1 MQVNDLH
8 NLENTDLLTL
18 IKKQQKELLNLNEK
32 IKSLESNLNKK
43 ETETINEAIS
53 KVNMIL
59 KETEQ
64 SLIKIRQIQTEDDK
78 YLKELHD
85 ANKSEF
91 GKDVHKLTNDE
102 NLKDTDVEN
111 KNILIYTEEKRSQT
125 NAESSENI
133 DITEEKMMIPLNT
146 SLTIIKPKF
155 LKRIVDKSKIKLI
168 LVYTISFLIVAFS
181 LFQIFRLYKQ
191 KNATIKLTTGLQSYI
206 TEKND
211 LEVQNES
218 KYIVDFDGLG
228 VINSD
233 TIGWI
238 KVNGVPI
245 DFPVVQTNDN
255 SYYLKHSYDKSYNVC
270 GWIFADYRNKLDG
283 TDKNIIIYGHNR
295 KDGTMF
301 SPMINILN
309 NSWYDTEENKYVT
322 FITKNNE
329 EITYE
334 VFSVYQIKVEDY
346 YIQTQF
352 SNDEEYE
359 SFLHTLKSRSV
370 KNYNIDL
377 TAEDQILTLST
388 CGKENKYRVVL
399 HAKKL

>member
-8 NLENTDLLTL
+8 NLGNTDLLKI
-18 IKKQQKELLNLNEK
+18 IKKQQDEIEKLNEK
-32 IKSLESNLNKK
+32 IKNLELALNKNKLES
-43 ETETINEAIS
+43 I
-53 KVNMIL
+53 
-59 KETEQ
+59 
-64 SLIKIRQIQTEDDK
+64 
-78 YLKELHD
+78 
-85 ANKSEF
+85 
-91 GKDVHKLTNDE
+91 KDVQKLTNDKPFK
-102 NLKDTDVEN
+102 NTDVEN
-111 KNILIYTEEKRSQT
+111 KNNLIDTEEKRSQT
-125 NAESSENI
+125 NAESFENK
-133 DITEEKMMIPLNT
+133 DITEEKMLIPLNT

-168 LVYTISFLIVAFS
+168 LVYAISFLIVAFS

-191 KNATIKLTTGLQSYI
+191 QNTTIKLTTELQSYI
-206 TEKND
+206 TEKD
-211 LEVQNES
+211 ELEIQNES
-218 KYIVDFDGLG
+218 KYIVDFDGLS

-233 TIGWI
+233 TIGWV

-270 GWIFADYRNKLDG
+270 GWIFADYRNRLDG

-301 SPMINILN
+301 STMTNILN
-309 NSWYDTEENKYVT
+309 NNWYDTEENKYVT

-346 YIQTQF
+346 YIKTQF

-359 SFLHTLKSRSV
+359 TFLHTLKSRSV
-370 KNYNIDL
+370 KNYNVDL
-377 TAEDQILTLST
+377 TAKDQILTLST